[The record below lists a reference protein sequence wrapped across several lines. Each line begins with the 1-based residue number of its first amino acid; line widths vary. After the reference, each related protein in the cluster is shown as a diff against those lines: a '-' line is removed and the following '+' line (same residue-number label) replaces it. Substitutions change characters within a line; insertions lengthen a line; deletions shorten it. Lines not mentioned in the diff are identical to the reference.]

1 MLRKLSLVLSLHL
14 DFSCKRIIPFVLDI
28 HQVNLGTCSKEHIW
42 LAVVDMKYPIRN
54 RLPALLSID
63 LYDLQIR
70 NKRSLI
76 LSELIY
82 LSLVISRSRFK
93 KGPSNVLILVGQL
106 LTFWFILI
114 SFGMKISLYR
124 KGKYSDERKRRKNTL
139 LT

>member
-54 RLPALLSID
+54 RLPALLSI
-63 LYDLQIR
+63 DLQIR